1 MANLYLSP
9 FRGCRNCRVTLLNQA
24 KFIDQ
29 ILNIVFHCH
38 VQILSTDD
46 TDNYI
51 ACIIVII
58 LIIYI
63 ACRTPPSHWQ
73 SDWRVGKSH
82 VSLIFWFLVRVS
94 VFLPDLV
101 CLNIPSLACLI
112 CLLGLPLYLCEFRD
126 TSALVPRVLACFI

>member
-82 VSLIFWFLVRVS
+82 VVVADFLVLGSSLRV
-94 VFLPDLV
+94 F
-101 CLNIPSLACLI
+101 A
-112 CLLGLPLYLCEFRD
+112 
-126 TSALVPRVLACFI
+126 